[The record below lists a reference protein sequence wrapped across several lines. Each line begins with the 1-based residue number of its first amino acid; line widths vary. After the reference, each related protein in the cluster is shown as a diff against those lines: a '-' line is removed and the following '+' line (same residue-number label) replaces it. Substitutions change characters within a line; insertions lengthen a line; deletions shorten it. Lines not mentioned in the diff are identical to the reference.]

1 MNNEEKNINEE
12 LLNRALD
19 NDSDNSNDS
28 LTTDN
33 LDNTNTSI
41 AEKKDN
47 EFSGYFHERDRLDH
61 NDIVKE
67 VSTSFIEYSMSV
79 IASRALPDLRDGLK
93 PVHRRILWSM
103 YECGYTPD
111 KPHRKCATTVGYVM
125 GHYHPHGDSSIYE
138 AMVRLA
144 QDFNQRYM
152 LVDGHGNFGNVEG
165 DGAAAMRYTESR
177 LAKISL
183 ELLKDINKDTVDMD
197 DNFDVT
203 KKEPKVLPSRF
214 PNILVNGSMGI
225 AVGMATNMPTHN
237 LGESIDAIIA
247 VMDNPD
253 ISVNELMDVIPGP
266 DFPTGGYI
274 VGRSGIRQAY
284 ETGKGSIIMRS
295 KVVVEDMHGGKHKL
309 VIKEIPYLVNKQ
321 VMYDKIHEL
330 AKEKVIEGI
339 SDMKDLS
346 NDRNGIRIEIELK
359 KDVQPEVVLNQLYK
373 LTPVQSSFGVNNNVL
388 VDNKPMLL
396 SLKEII
402 TQYINHQIDVITR
415 RTKFDLDED
424 LKRAHILEGLKK
436 ALDNIDRIIEIIR
449 NSKDDD
455 EALLNMNNE
464 FSIDEV
470 QGKAILD
477 MQLRRLTGLSY
488 EKICNELNE
497 LYAEIADLKDI
508 LANHS
513 RVVQIIKD
521 ELTAIKDKYGDK
533 RRTEI
538 IEGEVDVEDEDLI
551 SVDDIIVSLTTNGY
565 IKRLPVSTYKT
576 QNRGG
581 RGIKGMTLNEDDV
594 VDQNITMSTHDHLLL
609 FTDKGKVYRIKGYKI
624 PESSRNGK
632 GIPVINIIN
641 IEKDEKVKALV
652 PINREWEI
660 QGYLFF
666 VTKNGLCKRV
676 EAKEFESIR
685 QSGKIAISLKDGDE
699 LVDVKPTLGNDEI
712 IIGAAN
718 GKAVRFN
725 ENGVRAMGRSASGVR
740 GMNVDGS
747 YVIGCCT
754 SKEGK
759 QILVVSKYGYGK
771 KTDIEEYRITSRGA
785 KGVKTIN
792 INEVNGD
799 LVALKAV
806 NGDEDALI
814 MRNDGVI
821 IRISLEKVSTL
832 GRVTRGVKLIRPEEN
847 TYVKTVTLMEHQ
859 EDENIEEESGE

>member
-1 MNNEEKNINEE
+1 MEE
-12 LLNRALD
+12 LDNRFF
-19 NDSDNSNDS
+19 NHGNM
-28 LTTDN
+28 
-33 LDNTNTSI
+33 
-41 AEKKDN
+41 
-47 EFSGYFHERDRLDH
+47 
-61 NDIVKE
+61 KE
-67 VSTSFIEYSMSV
+67 VNISSEMREDFLSYSMSV
-79 IASRALPDLRDGLK
+79 IIDRALPDVKDGMK
-93 PVHRRILWSM
+93 PVHRRVIWAM
-103 YECGYTPD
+103 YDAGFTPD
-111 KPHRKCATTVGYVM
+111 KPHVKSANIVGEVM
-125 GHYHPHGDSSIYE
+125 GKYHPHGDTAIYDT
-138 AMVRLA
+138 MVRMA
-144 QDFNQRYM
+144 QPFSYRYP
-152 LVDGHGNFGNVEG
+152 LVDGHGNFGSLDG
-165 DGAAAMRYTESR
+165 DGAAAMRYTEARMS
-177 LAKISL
+177 KISL
-183 ELLKDINKDTVDMD
+183 ELVSDI
-197 DNFDVT
+197 
-203 KKEPKVLPSRF
+203 KKETIDWRDNYDARHKEPVVLPSRF
-214 PNILVNGSMGI
+214 PNLLVNGSMGI

-247 VMDNPD
+247 VMENPD
-253 ISVNELMDVIPGP
+253 ISVTDLMNYIPGP

-295 KVVVEDMHGGKHKL
+295 KVVVEDLPGNKHKII
-309 VIKEIPYLVNKQ
+309 IKEIPYLVNKQ
-321 VMYDKIHEL
+321 VMYDKIHDL
-330 AKEKVIEGI
+330 AREKIIEGI

-373 LTPVQSSFGVNNNVL
+373 LTPVQSSFGINNNVL

-396 SLKEII
+396 TLKEII
-402 TQYINHQIDVITR
+402 KLYIEHQIDVIKR
-415 RTKFDLDED
+415 RTQFDLNEDE
-424 LKRAHILEGLKK
+424 KRAHILEGLKI
-436 ALDNIDRIIEIIR
+436 ALDNIDRIVEIIKTSR
-449 NSKDDD
+449 TD
-455 EALLNMNNE
+455 EEILIKFNNE
-464 FSIDEV
+464 FGIDDK
-470 QGKAILD
+470 QGEAILS
-477 MQLRRLTGLSY
+477 MQLRRLSGLSY
-488 EKICNELNE
+488 EKICAELDE
-497 LYAEIADLKDI
+497 LYKEIADLKDI

-513 RVVQIIKD
+513 RVLQIIKD
-521 ELTAIKDKYGDK
+521 ELTVIKDKYNDP

-551 SVDDIIVSLTTNGY
+551 SVENIIVSLSSNGY

-581 RGIKGMTLNEDDV
+581 RGIKGMTLNEDDII
-594 VDQNITMSTHDHLLL
+594 DQNITMSTHDHLLL
-609 FTDKGKVYRIKGYKI
+609 FTNKGKVYRIKGYKI

-652 PINREWEI
+652 PINREWEVK
-660 QGYLFF
+660 GYLFF

-685 QSGKIAISLKDGDE
+685 QSGKIAISLKEDDE
-699 LVDVKPTLGNDEI
+699 LVDVKPTLGDDEI

-725 ENGVRAMGRSASGVR
+725 ENGVRAMGRSASGVK

-792 INEVNGD
+792 INESNGD

-821 IRISLEKVSTL
+821 IRISLSKVSTL
-832 GRVTRGVKLIRPEEN
+832 GRVTKGVRLIRPEEN
-847 TYVKTVTLMEHQ
+847 TYVKTVTMMEHQ
-859 EDENIEEESGE
+859 EESEIEEGE

>member
-1 MNNEEKNINEE
+1 MEE
-12 LLNRALD
+12 LDNRFF
-19 NDSDNSNDS
+19 NHGNM
-28 LTTDN
+28 
-33 LDNTNTSI
+33 
-41 AEKKDN
+41 
-47 EFSGYFHERDRLDH
+47 
-61 NDIVKE
+61 KE
-67 VSTSFIEYSMSV
+67 VNISSEMREDFLSYSMSV
-79 IASRALPDLRDGLK
+79 IIDRALPDVKDGMK
-93 PVHRRILWSM
+93 PVHRRVIWAM
-103 YECGYTPD
+103 YDAGFTPD
-111 KPHRKCATTVGYVM
+111 KPHVKSANIVGEVM
-125 GHYHPHGDSSIYE
+125 GKYHPHGDTAIYDT
-138 AMVRLA
+138 MVRMA
-144 QDFNQRYM
+144 QPFSYRYP
-152 LVDGHGNFGNVEG
+152 LVDGHGNFGSLDG
-165 DGAAAMRYTESR
+165 DGAAAMRYTEARMS
-177 LAKISL
+177 KISL
-183 ELLKDINKDTVDMD
+183 ELVSDI
-197 DNFDVT
+197 
-203 KKEPKVLPSRF
+203 KKETIDWRDNYDARHREPVVLPSRF
-214 PNILVNGSMGI
+214 PNLLVNGSMGI